1 MIRFYCSLLS
11 EIVHH
16 QYVGCTIINTAE
28 MSRLQAPQIVEFE
41 SIKKHFDEVLMVFLL
56 KCFKYFSQF
65 IRSPV
70 YSRTQ
75 MVFNIGW
82 TWKLVRETWFLAIV
96 WIRMKL
102 YKNAKRWKK
111 RRNKLLK
118 NCRKHE
124 FENNKTWSTLEQRKN
139 VIQNVLFA
147 HNRSF
152 LSKYKYI
159 SIENQLHNDCLS
171 DS

>member
-56 KCFKYFSQF
+56 KCFKYFSHF

-96 WIRMKL
+96 WITMKL
-102 YKNAKRWKK
+102 YKKAKR
-111 RRNKLLK
+111 RLQMRCCTKLIAEKLS
-118 NCRKHE
+118 E
-124 FENNKTWSTLEQRKN
+124 TWIWE
-139 VIQNVLFA
+139 
-147 HNRSF
+147 
-152 LSKYKYI
+152 
-159 SIENQLHNDCLS
+159 
-171 DS
+171 